1 MKYCKPF
8 YPLVYEVV
16 SRRKEEKFK
25 DVLEILENTAGFV
38 KVHNGFG
45 KPTDFLRSITCA
57 WKYKVIYA
65 RK

>member
-57 WKYKVIYA
+57 
-65 RK
+65 